1 VFEDQVPKIDACMA
15 NTSTISSY
23 KGGFGYQMALEDKGG
38 LEVRKGKQFDIF
50 VFKKRDGESKF
61 RIHPEEGNADAFPE
75 SYYESK
81 EIPRHW
87 IPKSIEAQRIHHMKM
102 SHPFCDRVT
111 ASQPMNNLSNPII
124 S

>member
-1 VFEDQVPKIDACMA
+1 MA

-61 RIHPEEGNADAFPE
+61 RIQPEEGNADAFPE

-81 EIPRHW
+81 MITKCPLQG
-87 IPKSIEAQRIHHMKM
+87 S
-102 SHPFCDRVT
+102 
-111 ASQPMNNLSNPII
+111 NL
-124 S
+124 